1 MVAIEKVA
9 PRQSFLIF
17 TGFETG
23 DDFSWMGGEIPMDD
37 VPRKKNNPSKEPQKS
52 GDDPDAGGLAC
63 VGVDTCVCAIGQKR
77 SNRCKYFL
85 LSFEHSPPHT
95 RDIRVRGGHFKG
107 QVLLFSLTGLQQRGG
122 HTENFIRNN
131 VELSSVRIMLLVGCV
146 HGSNSISIVC
156 RGVGGER
163 TFTRS
168 RHKESLIA
176 VLAKLTV
183 PLFQI

>member
-1 MVAIEKVA
+1 MNDPAVSLNMEVCLGGFFARPLSADMVAIEKVA

-85 LSFEHSPPHT
+85 LSFEHSPPPHP
-95 RDIRVRGGHFKG
+95 RHPG
-107 QVLLFSLTGLQQRGG
+107 QR
-122 HTENFIRNN
+122 
-131 VELSSVRIMLLVGCV
+131 
-146 HGSNSISIVC
+146 
-156 RGVGGER
+156 
-163 TFTRS
+163 RS
-168 RHKESLIA
+168 
-176 VLAKLTV
+176 
-183 PLFQI
+183 F